1 MVADRLAQLPKGGD
15 RGNQYTGGK
24 VQYCTLPQGDAAD
37 MLNVS
42 RRAVVDARKVR
53 ERGIPELT
61 QLVDN
66 GQATAAPRHLAAGYG
81 G

>member
-1 MVADRLAQLPKGGD
+1 MVADRLAQLPKGA
-15 RGNQYTGGK
+15 NQYTED
-24 VQYCTLPQGDAAD
+24 VQYCTSTQCDAAD

>member
-1 MVADRLAQLPKGGD
+1 MAADRLAQLPHGGAMYANSD
-15 RGNQYTGGK
+15 
-24 VQYCTLPQGDAAD
+24 VQYCTSLPQGQAAD

-42 RRAVVDARKVR
+42 RDSIMAARQVR

-66 GQATAAPRHLAAGYG
+66 GQATPPP
-81 G
+81 